1 MGAPATKKSM
11 QPTLRLFNLA
21 AEVRKCCRNNA
32 LCFAHAKMASA
43 LCGTE
48 HPVVLT
54 SRTDSPEGKYN
65 SILVAVMQ
73 AVNA

>member
-21 AEVRKCCRNNA
+21 GKCESAAETMHF
-32 LCFAHAKMASA
+32 FAHAKMASA

-48 HPVVLT
+48 YPVVLT

>member
-1 MGAPATKKSM
+1 MP
-11 QPTLRLFNLA
+11 F
-21 AEVRKCCRNNA
+21 
-32 LCFAHAKMASA
+32 FAHAKMASA

-54 SRTDSPEGKYN
+54 SRTDSPKGKYN
-65 SILVAVMQ
+65 SIPVAVMQ